1 MGGLFSLVSHCY
13 YMNVA
18 AKILLCLLFLFCFQT
33 ANADW
38 QKQKSNT
45 LAWLRDVYFL
55 NEKTGWITGSGGTF
69 LETKNGGESWR
80 QTGKLTNDAI
90 LQVYFADERNGWLL
104 CERDVYNRG
113 ASMPSYVLRT
123 GDGGANWEKLEF
135 AVSGRERIAKLLF
148 DPKGAIVTAFGEGGA
163 FFSLGEDGKTWKRT
177 ATAIKYLLL
186 DGIFN
191 NESSGVVVGA
201 GGTVLFTEDGGASW
215 NKANVFAD
223 QSAKLRSVFFINQK
237 TGWSVGAGGVILQTL
252 SGGKT
257 WRTLKSGTT
266 KDLNDVFF
274 INSAEGFAVGDEGLI
289 LQTKTAGNVW
299 NPVNSN
305 ARHRL
310 EKLFFMGKKGWAVGF
325 GGTIL
330 RYDETG
336 KQTPMKTKLSSR
348 STSAF

>member
-1 MGGLFSLVSHCY
+1 MSL
-13 YMNVA
+13 A
-18 AKILLCLLFLFCFQT
+18 AKILVCFLLLICFQT
-33 ANADW
+33 ANAEW

-69 LETKNGGESWR
+69 LETKDGGETWR
-80 QTGKLTNDAI
+80 QTDKFTNDAI

-123 GDGGANWEKLEF
+123 RDGGAKWEKLEF

-163 FFSLGEDGKTWKRT
+163 FFSLAEDGKTWKKT
-177 ATAIKYLLL
+177 ETAIKYLLL
-186 DGIFN
+186 DGMF
-191 NESSGVVVGA
+191 SGETSGAVVGA
-201 GGTVLFTEDGGASW
+201 GGTVLFTENGGASW
-215 NKANVFAD
+215 NKANVFAA

-237 TGWSVGAGGVILQTL
+237 TGWSVGANGVILQTL

-257 WRTLKSGTT
+257 WRELKSGTT

-274 INSAEGFAVGDEGLI
+274 LNSAEGFTVGDEGLI
-289 LQTKTAGNVW
+289 LQTTTAGNVW

-310 EKLFFMGKKGWAVGF
+310 EKVFFTGKKGWAVGF

-330 RYDETG
+330 RYNETG
-336 KQTPMKTKLSSR
+336 EQAPMKMKSFSR
-348 STSAF
+348 SIAAI